1 MESDKIIVLK
11 DIGLISIAGE
21 DCKQFLQNIITNDIY
36 KVSKFHTIFSGIF
49 TPQGKYLFEFFLIKS
64 EKGYFIDCD
73 GNMTKKN
80 HRIFWK
86 V

>member
-11 DIGLISIAGE
+11 DRGLISIAGE

-36 KVSKFHTIFSGIF
+36 KVNKSRTIFSGIF

-64 EKGYFIDCD
+64 EKGFFIDCD
-73 GNMTKKN
+73 GSMTKKN
-80 HRIFWK
+80 HRIF
-86 V
+86 